1 LKAGQPAVL
10 DEIRLGMDASPLEAS
25 AHGAVVWATTSAEGQ
40 PLFVNVVLS
49 SDNFYEE
56 PAGGA

>member
-1 LKAGQPAVL
+1 VL
-10 DEIRLGMDASPLEAS
+10 DEIRLGTDASPLEAS